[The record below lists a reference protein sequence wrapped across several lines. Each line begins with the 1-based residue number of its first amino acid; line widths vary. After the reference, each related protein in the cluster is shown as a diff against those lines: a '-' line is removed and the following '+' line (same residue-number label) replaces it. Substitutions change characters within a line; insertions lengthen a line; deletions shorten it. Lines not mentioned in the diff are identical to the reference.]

1 VSRAAQEFRK
11 RDICCSKAIAS
22 SECRSPSANTYRS
35 NTAPVRGKRSGENRP
50 DARNLENA
58 STELLPE
65 TAREISKALE
75 ITWT

>member
-11 RDICCSKAIAS
+11 RDICCSEAIAS
-22 SECRSPSANTYRS
+22 SECCSPSADTHRS

-50 DARNLENA
+50 DAHDLENA

-65 TAREISKALE
+65 TAREIGKALE
-75 ITWT
+75 ATWT